1 MKKVL
6 IFLAD
11 GFEEVEG
18 LTPVDL
24 LRRGGLDVTMVSIM
38 GRRTVTGRSHI
49 PVEADCLF
57 ETCRV
62 DEADALVL
70 PGGMPGVTYLR
81 EHQGLAEAL
90 KDAVG
95 KGKLICAICA
105 GPTVLGGLGLL
116 KGQKATCYPGCE
128 IITSRGAGTAIPFS
142 LKIIERLTDREN
154 AARVAQSIVF
164 CERVDS

>member
-24 LRRGGLDVTMVSIM
+24 LRRGGLDVTTVSIM
-38 GRRTVTGRSHI
+38 GRRAVTGRSHI
-49 PVEADCLF
+49 PV
-57 ETCRV
+57 
-62 DEADALVL
+62 
-70 PGGMPGVTYLR
+70 
-81 EHQGLAEAL
+81 EAL

-128 IITSRGAGTAIPFS
+128 SGLDGAELSTDEVVESGSFITSRGAGTAIPFS

-164 CERVDS
+164 CDRVDS